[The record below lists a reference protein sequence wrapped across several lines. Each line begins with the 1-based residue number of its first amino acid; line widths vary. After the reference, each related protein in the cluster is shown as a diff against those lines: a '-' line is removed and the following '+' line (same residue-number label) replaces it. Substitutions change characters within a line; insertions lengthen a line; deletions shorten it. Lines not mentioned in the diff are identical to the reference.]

1 VGRWLTGARVSAG
14 GVGASPGRRRGVAGM
29 GRVAAGCR
37 ERGTSVGRWGGAAGW
52 SGAAR
57 GGLERPGAAWSVGE
71 AGFGSAAGGGRGACV
86 GRVDPAR
93 AAGPGR
99 PPPVRRRST
108 GRRGGRSKPVIIPR
122 RETGS
127 APPRGRRRGQG
138 LTVVFHGGSP
148 GRILDTGERADYLA
162 RPLVGTCGA
171 GAWTPVRR
179 FGGQTSRIGS
189 SVAQW

>member
-1 VGRWLTGARVSAG
+1 MVDGRAG
-14 GVGASPGRRRGVAGM
+14 FGRGCRGVAGSSP
-29 GRVAAGCR
+29 RR
-37 ERGTSVGRWGGAAGW
+37 RRDGTGGGGVSGEGDVGREVGRGGWVVWGGPG
-52 SGAAR
+52 
-57 GGLERPGAAWSVGE
+57 RPGAAWSGLECRE